1 MTRVSARS
9 VKQLGRFGAR
19 PEIAAGMRTLP
30 TDRLDLARL
39 IQFLRRRARWIVGT
53 TVLALALGLVFYFV
67 APAKYRSAAE
77 LLIDPR
83 GIAVS
88 KTEAASQIQGADSNL
103 LDLETYRYL
112 ILSKAVLGSVVD
124 SEHLDADPRFAGP
137 GFFGRLFG
145 FGAKSGDAREAAL
158 AKLID
163 SVEVVRGERA
173 LILDIVVTTSDPQ
186 LSARLANAISR
197 AFFAQQA
204 NARTEA
210 AKRAGL
216 ALQTRAEQLARQVQ
230 EAEVKVERYKSEHDL
245 SGQAGKLTEE
255 QQLNDVNYQLGLAR
269 SQTATQHARYEEAL
283 RLSRSRAE
291 TDQLSEAESSQVLI
305 GLRAQ
310 YAALMQQKSALETQ
324 FGAQYPAVVDV
335 NRQLRTVSGLIKDE
349 LTRLVGAALSDYR
362 RAQAKEAAL
371 EKTLTELKQKSYR
384 QNESVIGLRA
394 LERGLEATRAL
405 YQSSLTRAKE
415 LEETQDVDSSTS
427 RIITEATPASK
438 RSGAPLPLILGG
450 ALICG
455 LGLGSALGYLRDL
468 SSDNVD
474 AGAGAS
480 LGDRL
485 GLPVVAQA
493 VFARRGAIGNPA
505 ASRRGDPPAI
515 EVQSEQL
522 LDWILSIRPRYGP
535 RIICVAGLDGDL
547 RKSRILFEL
556 GVACLLDK
564 RRVLVVDADLE
575 DGAAIGFW
583 RNAGESLVSAERRAQ
598 QPFELPAFELE
609 PFEEFEASFAIY
621 GPGPGTL
628 EFLWLGD
635 ATGRDGKSLTAGRL
649 ERALQAWTEDADI
662 VLIDAALDGNLGRAS
677 REISD
682 GFVFLVDGDRT
693 RPSDMAS
700 LSDRL
705 GPEYQASACIML
717 VSERAA
723 A

>member
-1 MTRVSARS
+1 MNRVSARS

-19 PEIAAGMRTLP
+19 PEVTAGTRTLP
-30 TDRLDLARL
+30 EDRFDLARL
-39 IQFLRRRARWIVGT
+39 VQFLRRRARWIGGT
-53 TVLALALGLVFYFV
+53 TVLALALGLVFYVV

-88 KTEAASQIQGADSNL
+88 KTDSAPQTQGADSNL

-124 SEHLDADPRFAGP
+124 SEHLYDDPRFAGP
-137 GFFGRLFG
+137 GFLSRLFKLG
-145 FGAKSGDAREAAL
+145 NKSGDAREAAL

-210 AKRAGL
+210 AKRAGQ

-230 EAEVKVERYKSEHDL
+230 EAEIKVERYKSEHDL
-245 SGQAGKLTEE
+245 SGQEGKLTEE
-255 QQLNDVNYQLGLAR
+255 QQLNDVNYQFGLAR
-269 SQTATQHARYEEAL
+269 SQTATQRARYEEAL
-283 RLSRSRAE
+283 RLSRSHAD
-291 TDQLSEAESSQVLI
+291 TDKLSEAESSQVLI
-305 GLRAQ
+305 GLRGQ
-310 YAALMQQKSALETQ
+310 YNTLMQQKSALETQ
-324 FGAQYPAVVDV
+324 FGAQYPAVIDV

-384 QNESVIGLRA
+384 QNETVIGLRA
-394 LERGLEATRAL
+394 LERSLEATRAL

-427 RIITEATPASK
+427 RIITEATPNPK

-468 SSDNVD
+468 STNSAD
-474 AGAGAS
+474 ASAGAS
-480 LGDRL
+480 LEDPL
-485 GLPVVAQA
+485 GLPVVATA
-493 VFARRGAIGNPA
+493 VFARRDATGNAA
-505 ASRRGDPPAI
+505 ASRRGDPRAM
-515 EVQSEQL
+515 EQVQSEQL
-522 LDWILSIRPRYGP
+522 LDWILSIPSRYGA
-535 RIICVAGLDGDL
+535 RVICVAGLEGDH

-556 GVACLLDK
+556 GVACLSDK
-564 RRVLVVDADLE
+564 RRTLVVDTDLD
-575 DGAAIGFW
+575 DGAASSFW
-583 RNAGESLVSAERRAQ
+583 RNAGECLVDSERRV
-598 QPFELPAFELE
+598 QPFELPEFELA

-621 GPGPGTL
+621 GPDAGAL

-635 ATGRDGKSLTAGRL
+635 VTGRNRNALTAGRL
-649 ERALQAWTEDADI
+649 ERALQPWTEDADI
-662 VLIDAALDGNLGRAS
+662 VLIDAGLDGNLGRAS

-682 GFVFLVDGDRT
+682 GLVVLIDSDNM

-700 LSDRL
+700 LPDRL
-705 GPEYQASACIML
+705 GPKYPDSTCIML
-717 VSERAA
+717 VSERVAA
-723 A
+723 

>member
-19 PEIAAGMRTLP
+19 PEIGAGRTLP

-468 SSDNVD
+468 SSDKVD

-485 GLPVVAQA
+485 GLPIVAQA
-493 VFARRGAIGNPA
+493 VFARRGAIGTAA

-598 QPFELPAFELE
+598 QPFELAAFELE

-635 ATGRDGKSLTAGRL
+635 ATGRDGNSLTAGRL

-682 GFVFLVDGDRT
+682 GFVLLVDGDRM

>member
-1 MTRVSARS
+1 MNRVSARS

-19 PEIAAGMRTLP
+19 PEIQAGTRALP
-30 TDRLDLARL
+30 QDRLDLARL
-39 IQFLRRRARWIVGT
+39 IQFLRRRARWIGGT
-53 TVLALALGLVFYFV
+53 TALALALGLVFYLV

-88 KTEAASQIQGADSNL
+88 KSDSASQTQGADSNL

-124 SEHLDADPRFAGP
+124 SEHLADDPRFAGP
-137 GFFGRLFG
+137 GFFGRLFK

-173 LILDIVVTTSDPQ
+173 LILDVVVTTSDPQ

-197 AFFAQQA
+197 AFFTQQA

-405 YQSSLTRAKE
+405 YQSSLTRAKD

-468 SSDNVD
+468 SSNNVD

-493 VFARRGAIGNPA
+493 VFARRDAIGNAA

-522 LDWILSIRPRYGP
+522 LDWILSIPPRYGA

-564 RRVLVVDADLE
+564 RRALVVDTDL
-575 DGAAIGFW
+575 DGGAASSFW
-583 RNAGESLVSAERRAQ
+583 RKAGEGLVSAERRV
-598 QPFELPAFELE
+598 QPFELAAFELA

-621 GPGPGTL
+621 GPGPGAL

-635 ATGRDGKSLTAGRL
+635 VTGRNRNSLTAGRL
-649 ERALQAWTEDADI
+649 ERALQPWTEDADI
-662 VLIDAALDGNLGRAS
+662 VLIDAGIDENLDRAC

-682 GFVFLVDGDRT
+682 GLVVLVDSDHMRA
-693 RPSDMAS
+693 SDMAS

-705 GPEYQASACIML
+705 GPKYPDSTCVML